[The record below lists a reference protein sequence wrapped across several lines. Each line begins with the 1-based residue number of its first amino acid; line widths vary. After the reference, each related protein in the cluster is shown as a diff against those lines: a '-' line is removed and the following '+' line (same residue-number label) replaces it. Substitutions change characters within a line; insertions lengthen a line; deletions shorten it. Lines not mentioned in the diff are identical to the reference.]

1 MSTDVRLFSDEIRRR
16 ERERRR
22 SEPKWA
28 LLSFLLH
35 LLAFAA
41 IVFLTP
47 VKELVMPEKAEPE
60 PMVVSADRL
69 EEMAETLQES
79 RVQELLR
86 QLEDMQSVLHNMDVM
101 KEQLAKDYDALAE
114 QGAVDVRQQM
124 EDLVRE
130 AQRQM
135 DAAQAAQEALQ
146 KEAEALAK
154 LEQSADLTQK
164 EVAQEL
170 YRQAARM
177 KEELSES
184 TATAQANAA
193 NALDRLQVKA
203 EFAGFQKTAEAA
215 QVLHEAQTEA
225 ARTQDK
231 AQDAVVATAERL
243 AAVERK
249 TNDVKRQ
256 EKRLADNEAWQEKHR
271 EQAAQARQKLA
282 AAEQARAE
290 AEERAAAAEKAM
302 AEASSQ
308 VEALKAEKKFG
319 EAKQVQPKVAAARKE
334 RDRARSQAA
343 NAQRQIQEAKK
354 TIEREER
361 SLASDVAKHEQF
373 EKDRQVKVR
382 ELEEARKAVEQVPAC
397 QRQLV
402 EARNEQNALQQRL
415 EVLKA
420 TMAADV
426 AQRENLSRAANRQ
439 ENPLVDARPPASL
452 ADAFDMAKRLE
463 TEITESYRDIKASQ
477 TAITRQMS
485 FKAAK
490 AITDVARPDRLEA
503 DRAALEAKPRTQADF
518 DRQKKAQADV
528 VREADTMVEATV
540 AMMNEAMEIVTA
552 GLPKRPDL
560 GKLDKPHEIRR
571 LEDDAFAKQ
580 DDAAAQAA
588 RLAAMKAESDYQL
601 ELEAAAAEDD
611 GQKAK
616 DMAELM
622 AKQDAKAE
630 EAKAKAEEKG
640 EDAAPGEEGAVA
652 RNTGELQGPPPL
664 EGGDLA
670 LVPGNIMDLSGTVD
684 GAAPAKWMYVNSW
697 YVIGPFPN
705 PNRANLRRKF
715 APESVQDLD
724 ASYVGEGGKVLRW
737 QFVQAKNYDER
748 NPWNH
753 KESLKN
759 AAKVMPDS
767 PQSYAIYY
775 AYAEVFMDRDC
786 DRWVAI
792 GSDDRSDA
800 WVNDMPVWGSSNKL
814 KSWKLA
820 EDYRRVH
827 FKKGR
832 NRILV
837 RIENG
842 WYGMGWSFCISVD
855 DAKSTLH

>member
-1 MSTDVRLFSDEIRRR
+1 
-16 ERERRR
+16 
-22 SEPKWA
+22 
-28 LLSFLLH
+28 
-35 LLAFAA
+35 
-41 IVFLTP
+41 
-47 VKELVMPEKAEPE
+47 
-60 PMVVSADRL
+60 
-69 EEMAETLQES
+69 
-79 RVQELLR
+79 
-86 QLEDMQSVLHNMDVM
+86 
-101 KEQLAKDYDALAE
+101 
-114 QGAVDVRQQM
+114 
-124 EDLVRE
+124 
-130 AQRQM
+130 M
-135 DAAQAAQEALQ
+135 DAAQAAQETLQ

-215 QVLHEAQTEA
+215 QILHEAQTEA

-249 TNDVKRQ
+249 SNDVKRQ
-256 EKRLADNEAWQEKHR
+256 EKRLADTEAWQEKHR

-290 AEERAAAAEKAM
+290 ADERAAAAEKAM
-302 AEASSQ
+302 AEARNQ

-319 EAKQVQPKVAAARKE
+319 EAKQIQPKMAVARKE
-334 RDRARSQAA
+334 RDRARSQVA

-361 SLASDVAKHEQF
+361 SLASDVVKHEQF
-373 EKDRQVKVR
+373 EKDCQVKVR
-382 ELEEARKAVEQVPAC
+382 ELEEARKAVEQVPER
-397 QRQLV
+397 QRQLA

-426 AQRENLSRAANRQ
+426 AHRENLSRAENRQ

-540 AMMNEAMEIVTA
+540 AMMNEAMEIVTD
-552 GLPKRPDL
+552 GLPKMPDL

-588 RLAAMKAESDYQL
+588 RLAAMKTESDYQL
-601 ELEAAAAEDD
+601 ELEAVAAEDD
-611 GQKAK
+611 
-616 DMAELM
+616 
-622 AKQDAKAE
+622 
-630 EAKAKAEEKG
+630 
-640 EDAAPGEEGAVA
+640 
-652 RNTGELQGPPPL
+652 
-664 EGGDLA
+664 DLA
-670 LVPGNIMDLSGTVD
+670 LVPGNIMDLSGAVD
-684 GAAPAKWMYVNSW
+684 GAAPAKWMYVSSW

-786 DRWVAI
+786 DRWVEI

-827 FKKGR
+827 FKKGC

>member
-1 MSTDVRLFSDEIRRR
+1 
-16 ERERRR
+16 
-22 SEPKWA
+22 
-28 LLSFLLH
+28 
-35 LLAFAA
+35 
-41 IVFLTP
+41 
-47 VKELVMPEKAEPE
+47 
-60 PMVVSADRL
+60 
-69 EEMAETLQES
+69 
-79 RVQELLR
+79 
-86 QLEDMQSVLHNMDVM
+86 
-101 KEQLAKDYDALAE
+101 
-114 QGAVDVRQQM
+114 
-124 EDLVRE
+124 
-130 AQRQM
+130 
-135 DAAQAAQEALQ
+135 
-146 KEAEALAK
+146 
-154 LEQSADLTQK
+154 
-164 EVAQEL
+164 
-170 YRQAARM
+170 
-177 KEELSES
+177 
-184 TATAQANAA
+184 
-193 NALDRLQVKA
+193 
-203 EFAGFQKTAEAA
+203 
-215 QVLHEAQTEA
+215 
-225 ARTQDK
+225 
-231 AQDAVVATAERL
+231 
-243 AAVERK
+243 
-249 TNDVKRQ
+249 
-256 EKRLADNEAWQEKHR
+256 
-271 EQAAQARQKLA
+271 
-282 AAEQARAE
+282 
-290 AEERAAAAEKAM
+290 
-302 AEASSQ
+302 
-308 VEALKAEKKFG
+308 
-319 EAKQVQPKVAAARKE
+319 
-334 RDRARSQAA
+334 
-343 NAQRQIQEAKK
+343 
-354 TIEREER
+354 
-361 SLASDVAKHEQF
+361 
-373 EKDRQVKVR
+373 
-382 ELEEARKAVEQVPAC
+382 
-397 QRQLV
+397 
-402 EARNEQNALQQRL
+402 
-415 EVLKA
+415 
-420 TMAADV
+420 MAADV
-426 AQRENLSRAANRQ
+426 AHRENLSRAENRQ

-540 AMMNEAMEIVTA
+540 AMMNEAMEIVTD
-552 GLPKRPDL
+552 GLPKMPDL

-601 ELEAAAAEDD
+601 ELEAVAAEDD
-611 GQKAK
+611 
-616 DMAELM
+616 
-622 AKQDAKAE
+622 
-630 EAKAKAEEKG
+630 
-640 EDAAPGEEGAVA
+640 
-652 RNTGELQGPPPL
+652 
-664 EGGDLA
+664 DLA

-684 GAAPAKWMYVNSW
+684 GAAPAKWMYVSSW

-753 KESLKN
+753 KASLKN

-767 PQSYAIYY
+767 PQSYAIYS

-827 FKKGR
+827 FKKGC